1 MYQRVG
7 NVRFLENFAYL
18 LNEWFLSSF
27 YPWVTNISFSENF
40 AKSLNWWF
48 PCKIFHKFELQMFI
62 NINLDQTLSLIET
75 TSICHPAGKCGV
87 VFEVSVF
94 IRGLDL
100 AAHILAAH
108 HTVTKVSD

>member
-1 MYQRVG
+1 
-7 NVRFLENFAYL
+7 
-18 LNEWFLSSF
+18 
-27 YPWVTNISFSENF
+27 
-40 AKSLNWWF
+40 
-48 PCKIFHKFELQMFI
+48 MFI
-62 NINLDQTLSLIET
+62 NINLDQTLSLIE